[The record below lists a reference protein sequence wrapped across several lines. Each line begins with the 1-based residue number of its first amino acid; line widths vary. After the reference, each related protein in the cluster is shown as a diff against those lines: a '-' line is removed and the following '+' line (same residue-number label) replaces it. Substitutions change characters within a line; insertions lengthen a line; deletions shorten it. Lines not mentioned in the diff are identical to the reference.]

1 MLYITYATSPK
12 KRTGYKITFTQF
24 EEGNLL
30 LEYHNGMES
39 GDKSDDDSN
48 LPPLSSETKMDKISS
63 SNEYDSKTMP
73 TDMLEDI
80 GDRSQSH
87 TSINRRESGY
97 KICDCIEKGDINGR
111 DCYYQRKTW
120 SKVNTNLLKL
130 L

>member
-30 LEYHNGMES
+30 LEYHNGIES

-63 SNEYDSKTMP
+63 SNEYDAKTMP

-80 GDRSQSH
+80 RDGIQSH
-87 TSINRRESGY
+87 PNINSREELH
-97 KICDCIEKGDINGR
+97 KLRDCIK
-111 DCYYQRKTW
+111 QR
-120 SKVNTNLLKL
+120 
-130 L
+130 